1 MTGGELPQV
10 EGPAVAAGAAGE
22 ASAGP
27 VFEVDGRPAPAP
39 RAPPREALREVYEEL
54 LAIERERLAVA
65 VRIERE
71 RGFVFPETSVIVR
84 DVRTLAEKVYGP
96 ATVASTG
103 AGAGASEGAAEPES
117 SLVTPAAAGARRA
130 PGGGGGRGAAAATF
144 AGLDGLDDGDD
155 VDDLLAELATEGEG

>member
-1 MTGGELPQV
+1 MSSGELPQ
-10 EGPAVAAGAAGE
+10 
-22 ASAGP
+22 GP

-96 ATVASTG
+96 AAAASTG
-103 AGAGASEGAAEPES
+103 AGAGGAEGAAEPES
-117 SLVTPAAAGARRA
+117 SLDTPAAGGARRA
-130 PGGGGGRGAAAATF
+130 PGGGRGRGAAAATL